1 VLTFCEL
8 LLLPLQ
14 AKEHLF
20 SMLVWHERL
29 LYAENCE
36 GHAAV
41 QQLSERI
48 SKLGTGLRQLLG
60 RKQ

>member
-1 VLTFCEL
+1 
-8 LLLPLQ
+8 
-14 AKEHLF
+14 
-20 SMLVWHERL
+20 MLVWHERL
-29 LYAENCE
+29 LYAENSE

-41 QQLSERI
+41 QHLSDRI